1 MNKKY
6 KKIFTI
12 YYILPILS
20 GIFWTIAIL
29 SGRRMLFD
37 KIYKAVSDGTLNL
50 SISSYIFSII
60 EIIALIMSIALIIL
74 IFIKKLEKVNLIY
87 PIYYIVWNIGWMI
100 GLPLIVLYFC
110 YNNYTPLSET
120 CVLKNVV
127 NLQGYDIIFYLIN
140 IILSLYLLDKLY
152 KK

>member
-110 YNNYTPLSET
+110 YNNYPPLSET

-140 IILSLYLLDKLY
+140 IILPLYLLDKLY